1 MSAAAVA
8 EAVAA
13 FGSERRQVRFL
24 YFVTVGTPTPTPTPT
39 STIMAADQRRG
50 LLELAQRLSREL
62 GQRVLLVLDQAIR
75 GPDPRPGGGTATD
88 AGGMTRPGGR
98 RGRPSATHL
107 LWLRRAAPHP
117 DAALRLM
124 KVAVQYVAA
133 EG

>member
-13 FGSERRQVRFL
+13 LGSERRQVRFL
-24 YFVTVGTPTPTPTPT
+24 YFVTVGTPT

-88 AGGMTRPGGR
+88 AGGMTRPAGR

-107 LWLRRAAPHP
+107 LWLRRVAPHP

-124 KVAVQYVAA
+124 QAAVQYAAA

>member
-8 EAVAA
+8 ETVAA
-13 FGSERRQVRFL
+13 LGSERRQVRFL
-24 YFVTVGTPTPTPTPT
+24 YFVTVGNPT

-88 AGGMTRPGGR
+88 AGGMTRPAGR

-124 KVAVQYVAA
+124 QAAVQYAAA

>member
-8 EAVAA
+8 ETVAA
-13 FGSERRQVRFL
+13 LGSERRQVRFL
-24 YFVTVGTPTPTPTPT
+24 YFVTVGNAT

-88 AGGMTRPGGR
+88 AGGMTRPAGR

-124 KVAVQYVAA
+124 QAAVQYAAA

>member
-24 YFVTVGTPTPTPTPT
+24 YFVTVGTPTPT

-88 AGGMTRPGGR
+88 AGGMTRPAGR

-107 LWLRRAAPHP
+107 LWLRRVAPHP
-117 DAALRLM
+117 DAALHLM
-124 KVAVQYVAA
+124 QAAVQYAAA

>member
-24 YFVTVGTPTPTPTPT
+24 YFVTVGTPTPTPT

-62 GQRVLLVLDQAIR
+62 GQRVLLVH
-75 GPDPRPGGGTATD
+75 DPAVERPPTLGG
-88 AGGMTRPGGR
+88 
-98 RGRPSATHL
+98 
-107 LWLRRAAPHP
+107 
-117 DAALRLM
+117 
-124 KVAVQYVAA
+124 
-133 EG
+133 

>member
-13 FGSERRQVRFL
+13 LGSERRQVRFL
-24 YFVTVGTPTPTPTPT
+24 YFVTVGNPT

-117 DAALRLM
+117 DAALHLM
-124 KVAVQYVAA
+124 QAAVQYAAA